1 MKERADILE
10 SYLKSFRK
18 AQRQITT
25 DARFDDAW
33 VCKTGLWPE
42 AAATQAA
49 VFKLHKRHWS
59 PDLEEVIGNKT
70 GIFFSVWVDEVVI
83 AKGGLHYNLHALK
96 LRQLPGY
103 RLESRKFAAAFR
115 DAAAPMLADWSEV
128 ETDFGPQTLFQ
139 GFVSCPQERVE
150 MVTVELAWKFV
161 LLAEVVDGL
170 VIKAAKEA

>member
-10 SYLKSFRK
+10 SYLKSFCK

-42 AAATQAA
+42 AAAPQAA

-59 PDLEEVIGNKT
+59 ADPQGAVGNTT
-70 GIFFSVWVDEVVI
+70 GIFFSVWVDEVAI

-96 LRQLPGY
+96 LRQLSGY
-103 RLESRKFAAAFR
+103 ALESRKFAAAFR
-115 DAAAPMLADWSEV
+115 EKATSMLTDWPEV

-139 GFVSCPQERVE
+139 GFVDCPAERVE
-150 MVTVELAWKFV
+150 KVTVELARKFV
-161 LLAEVVDGL
+161 PLAEVVDGL
-170 VIKAAKEA
+170 LIKAA

>member
-1 MKERADILE
+1 MLAGN
-10 SYLKSFRK
+10 LKSFRK
-18 AQRQITT
+18 AQQQITT

-33 VCKTGLWPE
+33 VCKSGFWPE
-42 AAATQAA
+42 AAAPQAA

-59 PDLEEVIGNKT
+59 PDSQEVVGNTT
-70 GIFFSVWVDEVVI
+70 GIFFSVWVDEAAM
-83 AKGGLHYNLHALK
+83 AKGGLYYNLHALK

-103 RLESRKFAAAFR
+103 ALESRKIAAAFR
-115 DAAAPMLADWSEV
+115 EKAAPMLADWPAV

-170 VIKAAKEA
+170 LVKAKKGD